1 MKIVIETPR
10 LRSQNRL
17 NYFERLKVENFS
29 EHFEEGLNTLR
40 FEFQVCSKWSILKFD
55 CRFLIFVE
63 FFHVIMQIVICRIA
77 RKKPSQRKRSTMRA
91 LFRTVKCSRILGHC
105 TFFFL

>member
-55 CRFLIFVE
+55 CCFLIFVE